1 MKKLLVIAL
10 AMIASYGYAQE
21 MRLPDDK
28 KKKYVKEEKV
38 QPEKPAEPATGRTIP
53 AESRERAKE
62 ENSKASKIVNYCIIR
77 ESVYEGGKF
86 IIEVESDMSSLENNR
101 EVDTVDLKRLL
112 EVTQNQKY
120 KTALMAMNQLAQ
132 TGYRLTAT
140 SVYQGEK
147 GLIKEYYMKT
157 GE

>member
-1 MKKLLVIAL
+1 L
-10 AMIASYGYAQE
+10 IASYGYAQE

-38 QPEKPAEPATGRTIP
+38 QPEKPAEPTTGRTIP
-53 AESRERAKE
+53 TESRERVKE
-62 ENSKASKIVNYCIIR
+62 DGNKPDSKVVNYCIVR
-77 ESVYEGGKF
+77 ETLYEGGKAV
-86 IIEVESDMSSLENNR
+86 IDIESDMSSLENNR
-101 EVDTVDLKRLL
+101 EVNPAEYKYLI

-132 TGYRLTAT
+132 KGYRLSST

-147 GLIKEYYMKT
+147 GLVKEYIMKS
-157 GE
+157 GD